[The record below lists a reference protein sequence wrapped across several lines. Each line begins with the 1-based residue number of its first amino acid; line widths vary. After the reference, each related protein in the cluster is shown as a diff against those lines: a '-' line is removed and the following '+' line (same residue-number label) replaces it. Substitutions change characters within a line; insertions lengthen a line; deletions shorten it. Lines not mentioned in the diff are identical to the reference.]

1 LKKRTVLLLWLVG
14 FVIALIGSAMLGPS
28 IYAAANNCSTTV
40 YGTQN
45 CSLPIS
51 SPLTGIGLLGAVI
64 ILIGIVVSVVDW
76 ILALIRS
83 ASMGSWVW
91 FVVVL
96 LFGSLATLV
105 YALFGPS
112 DRRAPA
118 MATRQA
124 SYQDQI

>member
-1 LKKRTVLLLWLVG
+1 LKKRTVLILWLVA

-64 ILIGIVVSVVDW
+64 ILIGVVVSLVAW

-91 FVVVL
+91 FIVIL
-96 LFGSLATLV
+96 IFGSIATLI
-105 YALFGPS
+105 YALVGPS
-112 DRRAPA
+112 DRSAPV
-118 MATRQA
+118 MATRRA